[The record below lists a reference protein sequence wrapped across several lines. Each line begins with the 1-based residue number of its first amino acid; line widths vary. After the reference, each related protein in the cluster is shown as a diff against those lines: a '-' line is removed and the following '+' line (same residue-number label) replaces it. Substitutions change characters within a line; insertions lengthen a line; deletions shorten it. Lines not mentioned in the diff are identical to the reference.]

1 MKKKITWLESKN
13 SNTKDHLINSWCSK
27 SEERFQKGWVN
38 KSLLEKK
45 GGGRYTQGRGFCR
58 KMFTKAGGLFIEKY
72 LLRTLTARIGERQCC
87 WRNLKQKQKMWRPW
101 RASYNVYKPCGL
113 WLIFSI
119 FDPSSKQM
127 LFFLSPNELRSDKM
141 HAISRK
147 TSNIFM
153 SERNWSNLN
162 SCFCISRQV
171 KNGVAFWWS
180 RRSWTITLKYRIL
193 QKPIHSLIGIYGRF
207 VCLA

>member
-1 MKKKITWLESKN
+1 MEFK
-13 SNTKDHLINSWCSK
+13 
-27 SEERFQKGWVN
+27 
-38 KSLLEKK
+38 
-45 GGGRYTQGRGFCR
+45 
-58 KMFTKAGGLFIEKY
+58 TKAENVKALKGQLQCVLAMWYLTPTFLFLIQVFNK
-72 LLRTLTARIGERQCC
+72 C
-87 WRNLKQKQKMWRPW
+87 KMCIQSTWFVTYFFYFW
-101 RASYNVYKPCGL
+101 SELETNV
-113 WLIFSI
+113 I
-119 FDPSSKQM
+119 
-127 LFFLSPNELRSDKM
+127 FLSPNELRSDKM

-153 SERNWSNLN
+153 SERNLSNLN

-180 RRSWTITLKYRIL
+180 RSWTITLKNRIL